1 MMTQFLE
8 GTEAPQDS
16 WQHRTDN
23 SQSIWWTGYD
33 TNAVVPRYY
42 LDLRKSYD
50 IRIDNS
56 RDNRPHTFH
65 VHGHPFLVLETSEKP
80 SLTTVMRDVVVVPSL
95 GYAIVRVYS
104 DNPGVWLMRSMNPW
118 LSSAGLELLI
128 VDSSNVITGSTMNS
142 TLPDAY
148 RQPCLITSEQSGRR
162 LDSDN
167 DDGGNLALDENFF
180 DQYGDKHNKR
190 VAGVVT
196 AAENTNNRRLQSAY
210 NLSAHYRG
218 GPGKFFD
225 RSCVVM
231 RRAQHIVMIACAR
244 PNFRNMRL
252 PFLLMFPRIA
262 LQYCMAR

>member
-118 LSSAGLELLI
+118 LSSAAL
-128 VDSSNVITGSTMNS
+128 SS
-142 TLPDAY
+142 
-148 RQPCLITSEQSGRR
+148 
-162 LDSDN
+162 
-167 DDGGNLALDENFF
+167 
-180 DQYGDKHNKR
+180 
-190 VAGVVT
+190 
-196 AAENTNNRRLQSAY
+196 
-210 NLSAHYRG
+210 
-218 GPGKFFD
+218 
-225 RSCVVM
+225 
-231 RRAQHIVMIACAR
+231 
-244 PNFRNMRL
+244 
-252 PFLLMFPRIA
+252 
-262 LQYCMAR
+262 